1 MTKGNSNMP
10 APKIG
15 VFLPSMSA
23 PGERPGDMAATAR
36 HAEDLGF
43 ESVWVVDQ
51 LVAGTGAP
59 VIESGTALAAA
70 AVATTRVC
78 LGFGVMI
85 LPLRPVAWVA
95 KQVTSLQ
102 HVSGDRVIL
111 GVGAGGDRH
120 DQAWA
125 AAGVPRRERG
135 RRTDAALRV
144 LPDLLSGKPAR
155 VDDRPDGVLIQLAPA
170 SSVPPIL
177 VGGMSEAAMVR
188 TVEHADGWFLL
199 PVPPAAVADGKAR
212 LAELAVARGRPTP
225 SITAGLMVAITGD
238 PALPDQESLIR
249 TLTDID
255 GVFGIPEHVI
265 PDMLVTGTPAD
276 VAARLS
282 ALADAGAER
291 VVASVAG
298 GDWNRQTELL
308 AEARAQL
315 N

>member
-1 MTKGNSNMP
+1 MP

-23 PGERPGDMAATAR
+23 PGERPGHMAATAR

-59 VIESGTALAAA
+59 VVESGIALAAA
-70 AVATTRVC
+70 AAATARVR
-78 LGFGVMI
+78 LGFGVMV
-85 LPLRPVAWVA
+85 LPLRPVVWVA

-111 GVGAGGDRH
+111 GIGAGGDRH

-144 LPDLLSGKPAR
+144 LPDLLSGKPTR
-155 VDDRPDGVLIQLAPA
+155 LDDRPDGVLVQLAPA

-177 VGGMSEAAMVR
+177 VGGMSDAAMAR
-188 TVEHADGWFLL
+188 TVAHAVGWFLL
-199 PVPPAAVADGKAR
+199 PVPVAAVAEGKAR
-212 LAELAVARGRPTP
+212 LAELAAARGRPTP
-225 SITAGLMVAITGD
+225 SITAGLMIAIEGD
-238 PALPDQESLIR
+238 PALPDHDSLIR
-249 TLTDID
+249 TLADVD
-255 GVFGIPEHVI
+255 GVFGIPRDVI
-265 PDMLVTGTPAD
+265 PDMLVRGTPAD
-276 VAARLS
+276 VAARLG
-282 ALADAGAER
+282 ALAEAGAKR
-291 VVASVAG
+291 VVVSVAG
-298 GDWNRQTELL
+298 GDWRRQTELL
-308 AEARAQL
+308 AEAHTLL